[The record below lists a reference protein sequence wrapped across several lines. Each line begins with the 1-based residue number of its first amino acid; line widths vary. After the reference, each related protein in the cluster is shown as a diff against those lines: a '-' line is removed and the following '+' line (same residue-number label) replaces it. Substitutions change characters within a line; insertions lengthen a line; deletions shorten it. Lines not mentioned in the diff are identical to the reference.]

1 MEFIADDKWWLDT
14 GVVNLREVRRMQDVE
29 FMSELFI
36 ALIAGP
42 QDKKKTL
49 DEYFANYDGSM
60 PQETEWVG
68 SFEQVRDF
76 IRTLLPPDELRK
88 WKGKSDFYSLFL
100 ALAPLAERSPRLA
113 SNEREAVR
121 SVLKIFRAEVDQ
133 AKRKDDA
140 TEFPVDVKEYAEAVT
155 RAASDLG
162 RRNARLRILES
173 RLQRALASIPKR
185 TRAQT
190 TPSAA

>member
-14 GVVNLREVRRMQDVE
+14 GVINLREIRRMQDVE
-29 FMSELFI
+29 FISELFI
-36 ALIAGP
+36 GLISGP

-49 DEYFANYDGSM
+49 DEYFATYDGSM

-68 SFEQVRDF
+68 EFEQVRDF
-76 IRTLLPPDELRK
+76 MRTLLPPDELRK

-100 ALAPLAERSPRLA
+100 ALAPLAERSPRLT

-121 SVLKIFRAEVDQ
+121 SALKVFRAEVDQ
-133 AKRKDDA
+133 AKRKDNKNVFLD
-140 TEFPVDVKEYAEAVT
+140 DIHEYAEAVT

-162 RRNARLRILES
+162 RRNARLRILEG
-173 RLQRALASIPKR
+173 RLQGALTSTSKR
-185 TRAQT
+185 TRAQMN
-190 TPSAA
+190 PRAA